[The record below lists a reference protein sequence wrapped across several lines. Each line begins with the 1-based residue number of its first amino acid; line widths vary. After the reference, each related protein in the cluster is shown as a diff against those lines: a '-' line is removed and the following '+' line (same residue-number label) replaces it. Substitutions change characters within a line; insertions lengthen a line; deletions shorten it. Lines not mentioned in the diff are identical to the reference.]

1 MVHIIPSKEDMAI
14 SGRKINKDLARGV
27 NIMKMKTAKKIYFI
41 LSGVAGILLR
51 KDTASIA
58 EERLVY
64 DFWDVTFLSN
74 SGADQ

>member
-1 MVHIIPSKEDMAI
+1 
-14 SGRKINKDLARGV
+14 
-27 NIMKMKTAKKIYFI
+27 MKMKTAKKIYFI